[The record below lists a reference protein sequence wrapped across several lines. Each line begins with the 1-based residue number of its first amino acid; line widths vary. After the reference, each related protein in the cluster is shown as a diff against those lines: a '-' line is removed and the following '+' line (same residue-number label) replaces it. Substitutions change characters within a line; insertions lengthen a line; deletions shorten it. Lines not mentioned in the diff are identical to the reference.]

1 MHSFETPKSIEKK
14 VMYSLK
20 MIRKGKKLSQT
31 DLAREMNV
39 SRDTVARL
47 ESGRSRVTLAQVITI
62 AQILDATLDKI
73 LSEAENNVYLELALD
88 ETGNE
93 TQTTTSYYWGDNNLY
108 TLNMQSHTS
117 SLALEQGLP
126 EKKITNPFLTIRAV
140 ETFGI
145 QMRDFILDH
154 KTLWWWV
161 AESDLEQLSM
171 SSIVE
176 AILNYGSEQDVADL
190 FKIVTVSK
198 VSEIFKAGNQGIRSN
213 YQPEVITYF
222 ESYFKRHVSG
232 YSN

>member
-1 MHSFETPKSIEKK
+1 MHSFETSKSIEKK

-62 AQILDATLDKI
+62 AQILGATLDKI
-73 LSEAENNVYLELALD
+73 LSEAENNEYLESALD

-93 TQTTTSYYWGDNNLY
+93 TQTTTRYYWDNNVY

-117 SLALEQGLP
+117 SLPLEQVLP
-126 EKKITNPFLTIRAV
+126 EKKITNPFLTMRAV

-145 QMRDFILDH
+145 QMRNFILDH

>member
-1 MHSFETPKSIEKK
+1 MHSFEPPKSIEKK

-73 LSEAENNVYLELALD
+73 LSEAENNEYLELALD

-117 SLALEQGLP
+117 SLALEGLP
-126 EKKITNPFLTIRAV
+126 EKKITNPFLTMRAV

-145 QMRDFILDH
+145 QMRNFILGH

-161 AESDLEQLSM
+161 AESDLEQLSI

>member
-1 MHSFETPKSIEKK
+1 MHSFETSKSIEKK

-62 AQILDATLDKI
+62 AQILGATLDKI
-73 LSEAENNVYLELALD
+73 LSEAENNEYLESALD

-93 TQTTTSYYWGDNNLY
+93 TQTTTRYYWDNNVY

-117 SLALEQGLP
+117 SLPLEQVLP
-126 EKKITNPFLTIRAV
+126 EKKITNPFLTMRAV

-145 QMRDFILDH
+145 QMRNFILDH
-154 KTLWWWV
+154 KTFWWWV

-190 FKIVTVSK
+190 FKIVNVSK
-198 VSEIFKAGNQGIRSN
+198 VSKIFKAGNQGIRSN
-213 YQPEVITYF
+213 YQPEVISYF

>member
-62 AQILDATLDKI
+62 AQILGATLDKI
-73 LSEAENNVYLELALD
+73 LSEAENNEYLELALD

-126 EKKITNPFLTIRAV
+126 EKKIKNPFLTMPAV

-145 QMRDFILDH
+145 QMRNFILAH
-154 KTLWWWV
+154 KTFWWWV

>member
-73 LSEAENNVYLELALD
+73 LSEAENNEYLELALD

-117 SLALEQGLP
+117 SLALEGLP
-126 EKKITNPFLTIRAV
+126 QKKITNPFLIMRAV

-145 QMRDFILDH
+145 QMRNFILDH

>member
-73 LSEAENNVYLELALD
+73 LSEAENNEYLELALD

-117 SLALEQGLP
+117 SLPLEQVLP
-126 EKKITNPFLTIRAV
+126 EKKITNPFLTMRAV
-140 ETFGI
+140 EIFGI
-145 QMRDFILDH
+145 QMRNFILAH
-154 KTLWWWV
+154 KTFWWWV

-222 ESYFKRHVSG
+222 QSYFKRHVSG

>member
-1 MHSFETPKSIEKK
+1 
-14 VMYSLK
+14 MYSLK
-20 MIRKGKKLSQT
+20 MIRKGKKLSQP

-73 LSEAENNVYLELALD
+73 LSEAENNEYLELALD

-93 TQTTTSYYWGDNNLY
+93 TQTTTSYYWGNNNLY

-117 SLALEQGLP
+117 SLVPEGLP
-126 EKKITNPFLTIRAV
+126 EKKITNLFLTMRAV

-232 YSN
+232 YSD

>member
-1 MHSFETPKSIEKK
+1 MHSFETSKSIEKK

-20 MIRKGKKLSQT
+20 MIRKGKNLSQT

-47 ESGRSRVTLAQVITI
+47 ESGRSRVTLAQVIII
-62 AQILDATLDKI
+62 AQILGATLDKI
-73 LSEAENNVYLELALD
+73 LSEAENNEYLESALD

-93 TQTTTSYYWGDNNLY
+93 TQTTTRYYWDNNVY

-126 EKKITNPFLTIRAV
+126 EKKITNPFLTMRAV

-145 QMRDFILDH
+145 QMRDFILVH

-161 AESDLEQLSM
+161 AESDLEQLSI

-190 FKIVTVSK
+190 FKIVNVSK

-222 ESYFKRHVSG
+222 EFYFKRYVPG
-232 YSN
+232 YSD

>member
-1 MHSFETPKSIEKK
+1 M
-14 VMYSLK
+14 
-20 MIRKGKKLSQT
+20 
-31 DLAREMNV
+31 
-39 SRDTVARL
+39 
-47 ESGRSRVTLAQVITI
+47 ITI

-73 LSEAENNVYLELALD
+73 LSEAENNEYLELALD

-93 TQTTTSYYWGDNNLY
+93 TQTTTSYYWGDNYLY

-126 EKKITNPFLTIRAV
+126 EKKITNPFLTMRAV

-145 QMRDFILDH
+145 QMRDFILGH

>member
-1 MHSFETPKSIEKK
+1 
-14 VMYSLK
+14 MYSLK
-20 MIRKGKKLSQT
+20 MIRKGKNLSQT

-62 AQILDATLDKI
+62 AQILGATLDKI
-73 LSEAENNVYLELALD
+73 LSEAENNEYLESALD

-93 TQTTTSYYWGDNNLY
+93 TQTTTRYYWDNNVY

-117 SLALEQGLP
+117 SLPLEQVLP
-126 EKKITNPFLTIRAV
+126 EKKITNPFLTMRAV

-145 QMRDFILDH
+145 QMRNFILDH

>member
-1 MHSFETPKSIEKK
+1 MHSFETSKSIEKK

-62 AQILDATLDKI
+62 AQILDATIDKI
-73 LSEAENNVYLELALD
+73 LSEAENNEFLELTLG

-108 TLNMQSHTS
+108 TLNMKSHTS
-117 SLALEQGLP
+117 SLALEGLP
-126 EKKITNPFLTIRAV
+126 EKKITNPFLTMRAV

-145 QMRDFILDH
+145 QMRNFILDH

-161 AESDLEQLSM
+161 AESDLEQLSL

-222 ESYFKRHVSG
+222 ESYFIRHVSG

>member
-1 MHSFETPKSIEKK
+1 MHSFETSKSIEKK

-73 LSEAENNVYLELALD
+73 LSEAENNEYLELVLD

-117 SLALEQGLP
+117 SLALEGLP
-126 EKKITNPFLTIRAV
+126 EKKITNPFLTMRAV

>member
-62 AQILDATLDKI
+62 AQILGATLDKI
-73 LSEAENNVYLELALD
+73 LSEAENNEYLELALD

-117 SLALEQGLP
+117 SLALEGLP
-126 EKKITNPFLTIRAV
+126 EKKITNPFLKMRAV
-140 ETFGI
+140 ETFGV

-213 YQPEVITYF
+213 YQSEVITYF

>member
-62 AQILDATLDKI
+62 AQILGATLDKI
-73 LSEAENNVYLELALD
+73 LSEAENNEYLELALD

-93 TQTTTSYYWGDNNLY
+93 TQTTASYYWDDNNLY

-126 EKKITNPFLTIRAV
+126 EKKITNPFLTMRAV

-145 QMRDFILDH
+145 QMRNFILDH

>member
-1 MHSFETPKSIEKK
+1 
-14 VMYSLK
+14 
-20 MIRKGKKLSQT
+20 
-31 DLAREMNV
+31 MNV

-47 ESGRSRVTLAQVITI
+47 ESGRTRVTLAQVITI
-62 AQILDATLDKI
+62 AQILNATLDKI
-73 LSEAENNVYLELALD
+73 LSEAENNEYLESALD

-93 TQTTTSYYWGDNNLY
+93 TQTTTRYYWDNNVY
-108 TLNMQSHTS
+108 TLNMQSNTS

-126 EKKITNPFLTIRAV
+126 EKKITNPFLTMRAV

-145 QMRDFILDH
+145 QMRNFILAH
-154 KTLWWWV
+154 KTFWRWV